1 MKNIDIESADLN
13 LLRVFVALIEEGG
26 ASRAAIRLGVTQPAV
41 SAALGRLR
49 EIYADPLFERTG
61 RGLRP
66 TRRANELAPLI
77 GEALNCCRQAL
88 ALSGG
93 AQDIKGRTITLGL
106 SDDSEIALGESL
118 VSQIDERLP
127 GLRVIFRQ
135 THSGLV
141 QDMLMHHQI
150 DIALS
155 AGGMSSPLI
164 TRHRLGRGNYLGIAD
179 ANNTLPNT
187 VEDYAQ
193 RPHLLVS
200 SAGFVGIVDE
210 GLNAVGYKRRI
221 HASTSHFAAVPFL
234 LMGSKLITTV
244 PTHAARAME
253 RVSTLQTFSCPVP
266 MPSYDLEIGTR
277 VGSKH
282 DSTLQTVKAMI
293 IELVDETFC
302 LT

>member
-93 AQDIKGRTITLGL
+93 DRDIKGRTITFGL

-118 VSQIDERLP
+118 VSQIDKHLP

-164 TRHRLGRGNYLGIAD
+164 ARHRLGRGNYLGIAD
-179 ANNTLPNT
+179 ANNTLPT
-187 VEDYAQ
+187 TAEDYAQ

-293 IELVDETFC
+293 IELVDKTFC

>member
-1 MKNIDIESADLN
+1 MNKTDIDAVDLN

-41 SAALGRLR
+41 SAALARLR

-66 TRRANELAPLI
+66 TMRASELAPLI

-88 ALSGG
+88 ALSVGG
-93 AQDIKGRTITLGL
+93 KDIKGRTITIGL
-106 SDDSEIALGESL
+106 SDDSEIALGQSL
-118 VSQIDERLP
+118 VSQIDEHLR

-141 QDMLMHHQI
+141 QDMLMRHQI
-150 DIALS
+150 DIAVS
-155 AGGMSSPLI
+155 AGGLSSPLI
-164 TRHRLGRGNYLGIAD
+164 ARQRLGRGNYLCIAD
-179 ANNTLPNT
+179 ADNVIPTT
-187 VEDYAQ
+187 AEDYAQ

-200 SAGFVGIVDE
+200 SGGFVGIVDE
-210 GLNAVGYKRRI
+210 GLNAAGYKRSIR
-221 HASTSHFAAVPFL
+221 ASTSHFAAVPFL
-234 LMGSKLITTV
+234 LVGSNLITTV

-253 RVSTLQTFSCPVP
+253 RISTLQTFPCPVP
-266 MPSYDLEIGTR
+266 LPSYDLEIGTR

-282 DSTLQTVKAMI
+282 DSTLQTVRSLI
-293 IELVDETFC
+293 IELVENSFC
-302 LT
+302 LS